1 MKINV
6 TWADIKN
13 GKSGK
18 PTECMVALALKRQ
31 LGVSYASV
39 GYRDAS
45 VSIDGQFTRIYL
57 PLESSK
63 ENPKLGRTPLRD
75 SVQLRACL
83 RGISLAAGDRIGFRQ
98 RSAPLS
104 ASVQDCLNRPGSVA
118 QIGRRA
124 GSSAAFSSC
133 IRHGAMRQQGYRG
146 ECASEALAIS
156 CSTAA
161 ST

>member
-45 VSIDGQFTRIYL
+45 VSIGGQVTKIYL
-57 PLESSK
+57 PA
-63 ENPKLGRTPLRD
+63 R
-75 SVQLRACL
+75 VQRKIRSWDVLHFAIPFTFELVFSGFLSGSAIAFAPNKARPA
-83 RGISLAAGDRIGFRQ
+83 IGFG
-98 RSAPLS
+98 SALPEP
-104 ASVQDCLNRPGSVA
+104 AC
-118 QIGRRA
+118 
-124 GSSAAFSSC
+124 
-133 IRHGAMRQQGYRG
+133 
-146 ECASEALAIS
+146 
-156 CSTAA
+156 
-161 ST
+161 

>member
-45 VSIDGQFTRIYL
+45 VSIDGQFTKIYL
-57 PLESSK
+57 PV
-63 ENPKLGRTPLRD
+63 R
-75 SVQLRACL
+75 VQRKIRSWDVLHFAIPFTFEL
-83 RGISLAAGDRIGFRQ
+83 VFSGFLSGPAIALAPN

-104 ASVQDCLNRPGSVA
+104 ASVQVCLSRPGSVA

-124 GSSAAFSSC
+124 RSSAAFSSC
-133 IRHGAMRQQGYRG
+133 LRHGAYAPAAYRG

-156 CSTAA
+156 CSTAV

>member
-45 VSIDGQFTRIYL
+45 VSIDGQFTKIYL
-57 PLESSK
+57 PV
-63 ENPKLGRTPLRD
+63 R
-75 SVQLRACL
+75 VQRKIRSWDVLH
-83 RGISLAAGDRIGFRQ
+83 LAIPFSFELVFSGF
-98 RSAPLS
+98 LS
-104 ASVQDCLNRPGSVA
+104 GPA
-118 QIGRRA
+118 I
-124 GSSAAFSSC
+124 
-133 IRHGAMRQQGYRG
+133 
-146 ECASEALAIS
+146 ALAPNKVRPALGFGS
-156 CSTAA
+156 GLPEPAW
-161 ST
+161 